1 MAIPREVGK
10 QKKLTNTR
18 LLRLFKEKLSLT
30 QLQKDFLFGTMLGDG
45 CLITS
50 RSEKSALL
58 QVRQSVKQKE
68 YVLWKYS
75 LFKGWALTQPR
86 EDIHNQSF
94 YFRTVSHPDL
104 MKIKRLFYKGSKRF
118 VPDNISQLLTKPI
131 SLAVWAM
138 DDGNG
143 SKTRCCYRISS
154 YGFGELGN
162 VLLQECLERNFS
174 LQTDLYR
181 DQKGFYIYFSKPS
194 AIELYTIIKPFI
206 LPCMQ
211 YKFAS
216 LTP

>member
-75 LFKGWALTQPR
+75 LFKGWVLTQPR
-86 EDIHNQSF
+86 EDIHNQSY
-94 YFRTVSHPDL
+94 YFRTVSHSDL
-104 MKIKRLFYKGSKRF
+104 
-118 VPDNISQLLTKPI
+118 
-131 SLAVWAM
+131 
-138 DDGNG
+138 
-143 SKTRCCYRISS
+143 
-154 YGFGELGN
+154 
-162 VLLQECLERNFS
+162 
-174 LQTDLYR
+174 
-181 DQKGFYIYFSKPS
+181 
-194 AIELYTIIKPFI
+194 
-206 LPCMQ
+206 
-211 YKFAS
+211 
-216 LTP
+216 